1 MMQEEL
7 SGHHGASLS
16 DEQLKRRTID
26 LLVAAEKVSL
36 QLQLQTEKLA
46 AAIALFDREIIVPL
60 REGLTD
66 DR

>member
-1 MMQEEL
+1 MMQAE
-7 SGHHGASLS
+7 HS
-16 DEQLKRRTID
+16 DHPLGYLTDDQLKRRTQD
-26 LLVAAEKVSL
+26 LLIAAEKVSL